1 MNWIRTFLV
10 YGLLLV
16 VTQASFAQIKVNKKP
31 PTQEKTSEQE
41 LQQKAMQE
49 FQQATNPE
57 ALIKQLDDQL
67 NSLKKQGLA
76 TPELIREIEKAK
88 EEIRKEFGSSPK
100 ASEPVSDKPEF
111 VDRPTS
117 IPGQSA
123 STEQEVAYDLQPNP
137 ASEVPLFVRFYKES
151 MMTTIKFQEWMAQRY
166 GVNLHFTDSLHNDK
180 GLSYIHFEQTVD
192 GFPVEGT
199 RFTFTPQSQSGA
211 FATGMA
217 YAPFSKKNQNSLTT
231 ESAFEK
237 VKKLYSGQALR
248 LTSKIEND
256 FAAPIPVAA
265 CRDLGLAW
273 VAQSNDNPNREFWLC
288 YRFYVA
294 QRDEKIYIN
303 AQSGEVMR
311 RESTVLEC
319 LPTGPLATEP
329 GIGVAVRANTLFYG
343 AQTITT
349 LKKDTAFLLADPTR
363 PRIALFFRDTIQ
375 GNWRPFMDKA
385 NAWSDAQTRNSGAL
399 DVLWGYRQAVNYYLS
414 RFNWI
419 GMENLANDINILY
432 EPDSLGAGFLP
443 ENSRFR
449 WGRISPA
456 RVDEIAEG
464 MGWLAGGRAGWI
476 KGAVGSDKPF
486 ASLDICA
493 HEFTHAVVENRMGG
507 LQRSGQPGAINEALA
522 DVMAAAIEAA
532 VDPMGSD
539 PWLIAEKVFTGT
551 GIRNLA
557 TPKTSSTRTQP
568 DTFEGKFWIETTAD
582 CNRENDRCGTHVN
595 SGVIARWF
603 YLICNGGM
611 GTNDF
616 DEKYTLKAGEQMT
629 TEEAAQLVFQTM
641 PLLHPGSDFEH
652 FSDLTIEV
660 AKNLFGKCSK
670 KARTVEYAWYAVGVR
685 EDPPAR
691 CGDWTFDMVI
701 TADGETSTM
710 HYYVKDD
717 RMVMVPQPDD
727 SPSKVFSSLQSSLM
741 TVVSRNDDGSI
752 ESHTLPKN
760 IMKYSIDKLDEA
772 MPAANEEVRQ
782 NIEDDRRAIAAETD
796 PAERARMQ
804 RELNQEIAA
813 WEKMQTQDLPAL
825 RQTMQEA
832 SNIPVMTE
840 SQFYGANSSKSRR
853 KAKREFDKKYKKGT
867 GKIEGFEAK
876 HFVVDGHDWW
886 STYEIPLHLSDL
898 IITLPTSFQQG
909 MGPAVDHFMRG
920 FPLRLGTEMKIT
932 NIKNNAPANF
942 EQLYSARSVF
952 R

>member
-1 MNWIRTFLV
+1 MNQIRSFLLYSV
-10 YGLLLV
+10 LL
-16 VTQASFAQIKVNKKP
+16 FATHVALAQVKVNRKP
-31 PTQEKTSEQE
+31 PTQPNTSE
-41 LQQKAMQE
+41 QQKAMQE

-57 ALIKQLDDQL
+57 ALIKVLDEQLT
-67 NSLKKQGLA
+67 NLKKQGLA

-88 EEIRKEFGSSPK
+88 EEIRKESGSSPNP
-100 ASEPVSDKPEF
+100 SEPVSDKPEF
-111 VDRPTS
+111 VDKPNSMPR
-117 IPGQSA
+117 QSA

-137 ASEVPLFVRFYKES
+137 ASEVPLFMRFYKES
-151 MMTTIKFQEWMAQRY
+151 TMNATKFQAWMAQRY
-166 GVNLHFTDSLHNDK
+166 EVNLRFTDSLHNDK
-180 GLSYIHFEQTVD
+180 GLSYIHFEQMVD
-192 GFPVEGT
+192 GFAVEGS
-199 RFTFTPQSQSGA
+199 RFTFTPKSQSGA

-237 VKKLYSGQALR
+237 VKNLYTGQALR
-248 LTSKIEND
+248 LTPKAQNE

-273 VAQSNDNPNREFWLC
+273 VAQTNDNPNQEFWLC

-294 QRDEKIYIN
+294 QTDEKIYLN
-303 AQSGEVMR
+303 AQTGEVLR
-311 RESTVLEC
+311 RERTALEC
-319 LPTGPLATEP
+319 LPTGSVATEP
-329 GIGVAVRANTLFYG
+329 GVGVAVRANTLFYG

-349 LKKDTAFLLADPTR
+349 LKKDTAFFLADPTK
-363 PRIALFFRDTIQ
+363 PRIALFFHDTIQ

-399 DVLWGYRQAVNYYLS
+399 DVLWGYRQTVNYYLS

-419 GMENLANDINILY
+419 GMENLANDIHVMY
-432 EPDSLGAGFLP
+432 VPDYPGAAFFP
-443 ENSRFR
+443 DENRFK

-456 RVDEIAEG
+456 RVDEVAEA

-476 KGAVGSDKPF
+476 KGALGSDKPF
-486 ASLDICA
+486 ASLDVCA

-507 LQRSGQPGAINEALA
+507 LQRSGQSGALNEALA

-557 TPKTSSTRTQP
+557 TPKTSSTRAQP
-568 DTFEGKFWIETTAD
+568 DTFEGKFWIETTPD
-582 CNRENDRCGTHVN
+582 CNKENNYCGKHVN

-616 DEKYTLKAGEQMT
+616 DEKYALKAGEQVT
-629 TEEAAQLVFQTM
+629 TEEAAQLVFQTI
-641 PLLHPGSDFEH
+641 PLLHPASDFEH

-660 AKNLFGKCSK
+660 AKNLFGKCTK
-670 KARTVEYAWYAVGVR
+670 KARAVEYAWYAVGVR

-691 CGDWTFDMVI
+691 CGDWTFDMVT
-701 TADGETSTM
+701 TADGETSTI
-710 HYYVKDD
+710 HYYFKED
-717 RMVMVPQPDD
+717 RMVMVPQTDD
-727 SPSKVFSSLQSSLM
+727 SPGKVFSSLQSSLM
-741 TVVSRNDDGSI
+741 TGVSRNDDGSY
-752 ESHTLPKN
+752 ESHTLPKD
-760 IMKYSIDKLDEA
+760 IMKYSLEKFDEA
-772 MPAANEEVRQ
+772 MPGANEEVRQ
-782 NIEDDRRAIAAETD
+782 SMEDDRRAIATETD
-796 PAERARMQ
+796 PAQRAQMQ
-804 RELNQEIAA
+804 QELNQKMAI
-813 WEKMQTQDLPAL
+813 WEKMKNEDVPAMRQMMQD
-825 RQTMQEA
+825 A

-840 SQFYGANSSKSRR
+840 SQFYGPNSSKSRR

-867 GKIEGFEAK
+867 GKVEGFEAK
-876 HFVVDGHDWW
+876 HFVVDGQDWW

-920 FPLRLGTEMKIT
+920 FPLRLGSEMKIT
-932 NIKNNAPANF
+932 NIKNNVPANF
-942 EQLYSARSVF
+942 EQLYSTSPVF